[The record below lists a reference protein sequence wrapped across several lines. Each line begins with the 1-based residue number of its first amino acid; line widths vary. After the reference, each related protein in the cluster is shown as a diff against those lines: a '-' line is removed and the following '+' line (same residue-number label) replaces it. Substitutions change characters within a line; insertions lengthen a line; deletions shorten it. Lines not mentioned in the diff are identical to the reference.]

1 MLNYEL
7 IKNIAFTKELN
18 EDDIQKLEELQKA
31 KYTKVNSRV
40 KRVRQKSLQ
49 DYFSDKNISK
59 SKRNELIRLA
69 VKDGYKQS
77 EVAAFLKLSRTVIS
91 KVVNFSE

>member
-1 MLNYEL
+1 MLNYKL
-7 IKNIAFTKELN
+7 IEKVDFTKELDEN
-18 EDDIQKLEELQKA
+18 ELEKLNELKKA
-31 KYTKVNSRV
+31 KYTKVNSLV

-69 VKDGYKQS
+69 VKNGYKQS
-77 EVAAFLKLSRTVIS
+77 EVAEFLKLSRTVIS